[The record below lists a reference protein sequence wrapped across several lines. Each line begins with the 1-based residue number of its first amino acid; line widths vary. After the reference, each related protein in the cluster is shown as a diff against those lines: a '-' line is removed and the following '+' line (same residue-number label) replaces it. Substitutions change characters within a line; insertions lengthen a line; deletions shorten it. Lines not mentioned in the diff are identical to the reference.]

1 MLSGHEEL
9 SFIIAR
15 VRPSLTRRFQAIL
28 IAVIA
33 LRAGRAARAATLQAL
48 VILACALFLQK
59 IGIFNSLT
67 LPVAEHLQY
76 RC

>member
-1 MLSGHEEL
+1 
-9 SFIIAR
+9 
-15 VRPSLTRRFQAIL
+15 L

-59 IGIFNSLT
+59 IGIFNSPT